1 MTVWNRDKSKVDS
14 VTAQGATI
22 ADSAV
27 AEALLL
33 AAAGLTLPFAET
45 ALALFRDL
53 VATAAPDCLPT
64 A

>member
-1 MTVWNRDKSKVDS
+1 M
-14 VTAQGATI
+14 
-22 ADSAV
+22 ADNAA

-33 AAAGLTLPFAET
+33 AATGLTLPFAES